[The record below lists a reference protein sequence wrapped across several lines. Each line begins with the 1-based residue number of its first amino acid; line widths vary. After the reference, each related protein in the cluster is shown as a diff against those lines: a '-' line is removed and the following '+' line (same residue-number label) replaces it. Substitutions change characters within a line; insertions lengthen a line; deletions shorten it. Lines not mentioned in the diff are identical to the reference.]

1 MTAGSEATGEQEPA
15 LGPAL
20 VDEAGRRTG
29 LLWVDT
35 GDCRDRPVWHAWE
48 DEAALLVVGLGPA
61 SGEQPLPGLAEAA
74 AAGRPV
80 RVTARSK
87 DKGGRIAAWP
97 ATVQLLAAG
106 TAEWDAAA
114 EALHGARLNEQDVDG
129 QRARWS
135 EHCLLARLVPQGDPL
150 ELPGAMPTGSH
161 AAPPPP
167 TPATTRGPLP
177 FVLGRKRGKRRNR

>member
-1 MTAGSEATGEQEPA
+1 MTSPA
-15 LGPAL
+15 PDANPGADPEGGLGPAL

-35 GDCRDRPVWHAWE
+35 GDGRDRPVWHAWE
-48 DEAALLVVGLGPA
+48 DGVALLVVGLDPA

-74 AAGRPV
+74 AAGRRV
-80 RVTARSK
+80 KVTARSK

-97 ATVQLLAAG
+97 AAVELLAAS
-106 TAEWDAAA
+106 TPAWDAAA

-129 QRARWS
+129 QRTRWA
-135 EHCLLARLVPQGDPL
+135 EHCLLVRLVPAGDPL
-150 ELPGAMPTGSH
+150 ELPGAMPAGSH

-177 FVLGRKRGKRRNR
+177 FVLGRRRRRR